1 MRYEGYRLGIVL
13 VSTAKK
19 IFKEARAEDDVVFWV
34 LSWVIKLNGRNAF
47 INYSILQI

>member
-19 IFKEARAEDDVVFWV
+19 DFKEARAEDDVVF
-34 LSWVIKLNGRNAF
+34 LGF
-47 INYSILQI
+47 IMGDKT